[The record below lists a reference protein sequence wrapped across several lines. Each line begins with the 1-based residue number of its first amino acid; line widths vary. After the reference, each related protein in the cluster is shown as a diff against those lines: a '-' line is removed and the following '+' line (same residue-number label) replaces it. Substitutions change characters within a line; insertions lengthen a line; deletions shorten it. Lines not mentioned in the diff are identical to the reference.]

1 MVAQSTLRGHA
12 RIDKIPDYK
21 PTPVPTFRFRTS
33 RPLYVHSTSLYMHSM
48 FFVTDLFR
56 VVWQNFKERN
66 SKS

>member
-1 MVAQSTLRGHA
+1 MVAQSPLRGHA

-48 FFVTDLFR
+48 FFVAELFR
-56 VVWQNFKERN
+56 VV
-66 SKS
+66 